1 MSLLAETVCL
11 FSIIIA
17 YSFTILMAFQLHY
30 SLVLPDCFPRV
41 IQWGCSVQRMCEG
54 QTGRVQSFHMKSVV
68 FIWKKKK
75 CEGESECCEKAVTR
89 WDMLQEDLHLL
100 KIFSS
105 YKTPQLALP
114 SSGSIKCLNFVSPTI
129 LLFSQILS
137 SDFICRD
144 DRKIFCLWHRS
155 TKNTKIRVE
164 KVLRGGFI
172 LQFRIFFSTFCQMSG
187 KDCHDCH
194 LSKKT

>member
-1 MSLLAETVCL
+1 MGMLSAEDVWRL
-11 FSIIIA
+11 DWKSA
-17 YSFTILMAFQLHY
+17 
-30 SLVLPDCFPRV
+30 VLPYEE
-41 IQWGCSVQRMCEG
+41 CSL
-54 QTGRVQSFHMKSVV
+54 HME
-68 FIWKKKK
+68 KKK

-172 LQFRIFFSTFCQMSG
+172 L
-187 KDCHDCH
+187 
-194 LSKKT
+194 